1 MPIRSVTIED
11 LPCEL
16 MLNIFEYLSV
26 SDRNI
31 CALTSIY
38 WYEIINHLNYLL
50 NDSTLVFDE
59 NVTIDENQQPVATLM
74 KRYKK
79 IRSLKLMKQ
88 VRFGFGCEH
97 FWVSLESTLTEIE
110 FVHCEYLTNEILIGI
125 LKVLKKLKVLKLYAP
140 LFRRWELFQK
150 NRFLIND
157 SNRNDL
163 KETLESITHLT
174 LCDSKI
180 NDTHFTNLLQNL
192 PNLCSFDA
200 TSLYFRRGSDDET
213 LNQLSSNSFLTWI
226 ESNEAANLKDL
237 RLKNVDNE
245 LLDGMSRIPQLK
257 LKSCSLQLCQIH
269 VKTLYMFIQNQ
280 HALEQL
286 NIDLSNCP
294 RPENLIM
301 YLQTVPYLTEL
312 KLGIGFTTSNFAT
325 FQKFSNL
332 RKLSMHLAPTSL
344 PSDGS
349 EFYIKTGQNPK
360 LRELEI
366 ISCIP
371 YAPGSLKAFTRM
383 INNYKKLTVLTI
395 SGIML
400 SDKEL
405 QSIFRIMER
414 LVELT
419 ITNCEKITD
428 KGITGYSGKSTFKM
442 YSLENLKGLKK
453 LTLSNSHQISDKSVK
468 ESFILSELQ
477 YLALNGAI
485 QITEDGV
492 AGLACTVPAME
503 EIVWTSQKFID
514 KSWIE
519 EFKGKFR
526 RLQSVSIN
534 VSSMNLNAIVDS
546 IEPNGNI
553 CFPFDR

>member
-1 MPIRSVTIED
+1 MPIRSVTIEH

-74 KRYKK
+74 KRFKK

-88 VRFGFGCEH
+88 VRFGFGCDK
-97 FWVSLESTLTEIE
+97 FWLSLESTLTEIE
-110 FVHCEYLTNEILIGI
+110 FVHCEYLTNEIMTGI
-125 LKVLKKLKVLKLYAP
+125 LKDLKKLKVLKLYAP
-140 LFRRWELFQK
+140 LFRRWNLFQK
-150 NRFLIND
+150 NRYLIND

-163 KETLESITHLT
+163 KDTLESITHLT

-180 NDTHFTNLLQNL
+180 NDNHFTNLLQNL

-226 ESNEAANLKDL
+226 ESKEAANLKDL

-257 LKSCSLQLCQIH
+257 LKTCSLQLCQIH
-269 VKTLYMFIQNQ
+269 VKTLDMFIQNQ
-280 HALEQL
+280 DALEQL

-371 YAPGSLKAFTRM
+371 YSPGSLKAFTRM
-383 INNYKKLTVLTI
+383 INNYKELTGLTI

-442 YSLENLKGLKK
+442 YSLENLKGLKR
-453 LTLSNSHQISDKSVK
+453 LTLSNSHQISDKSLK
-468 ESFILSELQ
+468 ESFILPELQ
-477 YLALNGAI
+477 YLALSGAI
-485 QITEDGV
+485 QVTEDGV
-492 AGLACTVPAME
+492 AGLACTVPAIE

-514 KSWIE
+514 KFWIE

-526 RLQSVSIN
+526 RLKRVSIN

-546 IEPNGNI
+546 YKPNGNF